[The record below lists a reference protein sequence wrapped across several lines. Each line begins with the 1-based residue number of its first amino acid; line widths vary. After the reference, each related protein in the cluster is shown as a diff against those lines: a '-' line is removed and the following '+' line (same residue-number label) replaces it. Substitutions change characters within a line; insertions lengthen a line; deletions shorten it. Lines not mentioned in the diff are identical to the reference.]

1 MYLGH
6 DTELAIAVLVDLIN
20 TGPETGDSER
30 LPDLDALRVF
40 TAAHHLSEL
49 GPLDEDDLA
58 AVHEIRGRFRRLFE
72 TSSDEQAVA
81 ELNALLG
88 DSTAT
93 PRLTN
98 HDGYDWHLHHF
109 VPGASIR
116 DHLAIEGG
124 LALARVI
131 SEGARERLRVCEAP
145 DCARVLLDV
154 TKNNCRRYCDS
165 RTCGNRLHVAAYRAR
180 QRAAV

>member
-1 MYLGH
+1 VYLGH
-6 DTELAIAVLVDLIN
+6 DTELAIAVLVHLIN
-20 TGPETGDSER
+20 TGPETGDPER
-30 LPDLDALRVF
+30 LPDVDALRAF
-40 TAAHHLSEL
+40 TAHHHLSDL
-49 GPLDEDDLA
+49 GPLDEGDLA
-58 AVHEIRGRFRRLFE
+58 AIRNLRRRFRRLFE
-72 TSSDEQAVA
+72 TGSDEQAVS

-98 HDGYDWHLHHF
+98 HDGYDWHIHYF

-116 DHLAIEGG
+116 DHLAVEGG

-131 SEGARERLRVCEAP
+131 SEGARARLRVCEAP

-154 TKNNCRRYCDS
+154 TKSNCRRYCDS

-180 QRAAV
+180 QRAV

>member
-1 MYLGH
+1 VYLGH
-6 DTELAIAVLVDLIN
+6 DTEQAITVLVDLIN
-20 TGPETGDSER
+20 TGPETGDPER
-30 LPDLDALRVF
+30 LPDLAALRAF
-40 TAAHHLSEL
+40 TARNHLSDL
-49 GPLDEDDLA
+49 GPLAEGDLA
-58 AVHEIRGRFRRLFE
+58 AVHELRGRLRRLFE
-72 TSSDEQAVA
+72 TTSDEQATT
-81 ELNALLG
+81 ELNELLV

-93 PRLTN
+93 PRLTD
-98 HDGYDWHLHHF
+98 HDGYDWHVHYF

-116 DHLAIEGG
+116 DHLAVEGG

-131 SEGARERLRVCEAP
+131 SEGARDRLRVCEAP

-180 QRAAV
+180 QKAI

>member
-6 DTELAIAVLVDLIN
+6 DTEQAITVLVDLIN
-20 TGPETGDSER
+20 TGPETGDPER
-30 LPDLDALRVF
+30 LPDITALRAF
-40 TAAHHLSEL
+40 TAHHHLSDL
-49 GPLDEDDLA
+49 GPLAEGDLA
-58 AVHEIRGRFRRLFE
+58 AVHELRSRFRRLFE
-72 TSSDEQAVA
+72 TTSDEQAA
-81 ELNALLG
+81 TELNELLV

-93 PRLTN
+93 PRLTD
-98 HDGYDWHLHHF
+98 HDGYEWHVHYF

-116 DHLAIEGG
+116 DHLAVEGG
-124 LALARVI
+124 LALARVM
-131 SEGARERLRVCEAP
+131 SEGARDRLRVCEAP

-180 QRAAV
+180 QKAI